1 MKSAYLKFDPSKT
14 QAHISRN
21 IYGHFTEHLGRC
33 IYNGVFVGKDS
44 TLPNKDG
51 IRTDV
56 VDALK
61 AIGTPVL
68 RWPGGC
74 FADEYHWKEGVGET
88 RTPVLNTNWGG
99 VVEDNSFG
107 THEFF
112 ELCDMVG
119 CDPYIAGNLGS
130 GTPRELA
137 EWLEYMTSWS
147 ESPLA
152 NERRKNGRSD
162 PWEVKFLGIG
172 NENWGCGGNMTPEYY
187 ADEYRRYAQF
197 AKCYHGSPV
206 KVACGPNADDY
217 NWTEVMMQKL
227 NKWQTGALSLHY
239 YTVPTGNWDHK
250 GAALTFDEKE
260 YYQTMKSTLYMDTII
275 TGHSRIMDK
284 YDPDRDIRLIVDE
297 WGCWYD
303 VEEGTD
309 PGFLYQQNT
318 LRDAIVAAVNLNI
331 FNAHAE
337 RVMMA
342 NLAQAV
348 NVLQAVVLT
357 EGERLVKTPTW
368 QVFKMYL
375 PHHESERIR
384 TSLSAPTIDA
394 ECGEIPMISQSMSVK
409 DGKVF
414 LTVTNLSLT
423 EDCELLLDP
432 EVGSIC
438 APEAKIINSA
448 DIHDYN
454 DFDGTTPVTVKDYS
468 GFTSENGRLKLIVP
482 AHSVVSVSFGSG
494 AEK

>member
-1 MKSAYLKFDPSKT
+1 MKTAYLKFDPEVRLS
-14 QAHISRN
+14 HIN
-21 IYGHFTEHLGRC
+21 KEIYGHFSEHLGRC
-33 IYNGVFVGKDS
+33 VYNGLFVGRDS
-44 TLPNKDG
+44 KLPNKNG

-56 VDALK
+56 VDALRE
-61 AIGTPVL
+61 IGVPVL

-74 FADEYHWKEGVGET
+74 FADEYHWREGVGE
-88 RTPVLNTNWGG
+88 RTPILNTNWGG

-112 ELCDMVG
+112 ELCYMIG
-119 CDPYIAGNLGS
+119 CDAYIAGNLGS

-152 NERRKNGRSD
+152 NERRKNGRD
-162 PWEVKFLGIG
+162 EPWEVKYLGIG

-206 KVACGPNADDY
+206 KVACGPNAADY

-239 YTVPTGNWDHK
+239 YTVPTGDWEHK
-250 GAALTFDEKE
+250 GAALSFDEKE
-260 YYQTMKSTLYMDTII
+260 YYQTMSSTLFMDELLTR
-275 TGHSRIMDK
+275 HSQVMDK
-284 YDPDRDIRLIVDE
+284 YDPDCDIKLIVDE

-303 VEEGTD
+303 VEEGTN

-331 FNAHAE
+331 FNAHSK

-342 NLAQAV
+342 NLAQVV

-368 QVFKMYL
+368 QVFRMYL
-375 PHHESERIR
+375 PHHDAELIR
-384 TSLSAPTIDA
+384 TSLAAPTLDEQGITV
-394 ECGEIPMISQSMSVK
+394 PMLTQSMSVT
-409 DGKVF
+409 DGRAF
-414 LTVTNLSLT
+414 LTVSNCSLT
-423 EDCELLLDP
+423 EDCELLIDP
-432 EVGSIC
+432 EHGGIFD
-438 APEAKIINSA
+438 AEGQIISSP
-448 DIHDYN
+448 DIHDFN
-454 DFDGTTPVTVKDYS
+454 DFNGSEPVSIREYDGF
-468 GFTSENGRLKLIVP
+468 GFRDGKMLLTVP
-482 AHSVVSVSFGSG
+482 AHSVVSVSFHTH
-494 AEK
+494 K